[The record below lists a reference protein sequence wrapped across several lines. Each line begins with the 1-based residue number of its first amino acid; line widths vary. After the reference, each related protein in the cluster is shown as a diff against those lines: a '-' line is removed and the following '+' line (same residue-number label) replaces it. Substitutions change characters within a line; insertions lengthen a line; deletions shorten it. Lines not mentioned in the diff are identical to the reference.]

1 MQTNKIAAEA
11 SNLDE
16 KDRTNPHGN
25 LIINNK
31 IKIK

>member
-1 MQTNKIAAEA
+1 MQTNKLAEA
-11 SNLDE
+11 SNLEE
-16 KDRTNPHGN
+16 KDSTNPHGN